1 MSLKRHRWSL
11 SSKERINRMRKIINL
26 NQEWFFSKLSC
37 DIKDVDTIEKEKINL
52 PHTWN
57 AFDGQDGGMDYYRGQ
72 CWYHKLIQIEKLKD
86 DELAY
91 LEFNGVNSSCDIYI
105 NKKNVFHHDGGYS
118 TFRVNVTDYI
128 KDNAIDL
135 NVLVDN
141 KENDNTYPQTADFT
155 FYGGIYRDVNLII
168 VNKNH
173 FDLDYF
179 GGPGVKITPRVQ
191 GNNGVLSVTPYIEGN
206 GEVTIQLFDQEGH
219 LIIET
224 KEEKFIV
231 ENVRLWQGLKDPYL
245 YKVVVLLKDQ
255 KGHVLDE
262 VSKNIGFRYFSVD
275 HNKGFFLNGESYPLR
290 GVCRHQD
297 LKDVG
302 NAVKKEHHDH
312 DMALI
317 KEIGANTVRLAHY
330 QHDDYTLD
338 LCDKLGLI
346 IWAEVPYISKH
357 LDNGNENI
365 ENQLKELII
374 QQYHHPSIV
383 VWGISNEITMFKK
396 GRKKQFMEE
405 NIKLNKLAHELDDTR
420 LTTMA
425 CFSMCGPL
433 NKVAKITD
441 VTSWNLYFGWYVPF
455 KFLNKLWFGFYRLF
469 NHKRCVGMSE
479 YGAEAM
485 INLHSNHP
493 HVGDSTE
500 EYQADYHEYMLNF
513 YAKRPYF
520 WATHIWNMFDFGSD
534 GRNHGGDPGVNH
546 KGLVTFDH
554 QTKKDSFYVCKAYWS
569 EEPFVYIA
577 GKRFAKRDKK
587 NMVVKV
593 YSNQKEVSLYS
604 NDKLVA
610 TKKSEHVFKFKV
622 KVNEEIHLKAVSGE
636 CVDEATFTKVDK
648 FPEEYKLHAK
658 SNNYSWEK

>member
-1 MSLKRHRWSL
+1 
-11 SSKERINRMRKIINL
+11 MRKIVNIN
-26 NQEWFFSKLSC
+26 NNWFFSKCSC
-37 DIKDVDTIEKEKINL
+37 SIQDVAALEMEKINL

-57 AFDGQDGGMDYYRGQ
+57 NIDGQDGGMDYFRSE
-72 CWYHKLIQIEKLKD
+72 CWYHKVIDIEPLKE
-86 DELAY
+86 DELLY
-91 LEFNGVNSSCDIYI
+91 LEFNGVSSSCKIFI
-105 NKKNVFHHDGGYS
+105 NQREITSHDGGYS

-128 KDNAIDL
+128 KDHKIDL
-135 NVLVDN
+135 YVLVNN
-141 KENDNTYPQTADFT
+141 KENDYVYPQTADFT
-155 FYGGIYRDVNLII
+155 FYGGIYRDVNLIY

-173 FDLDYF
+173 FELDYF
-179 GGPGVKITPRVQ
+179 GGPGVKITPKVD
-191 GNNGVLSVTPYIEGN
+191 GNKGKLNVVPYIVGEGKA
-206 GEVTIQLFDQEGH
+206 
-219 LIIET
+219 LIILLDQDEQEVART
-224 KEEKFIV
+224 SDNDITV
-231 ENVRLWQGLKDPYL
+231 ENVHLWNGLEDPYL
-245 YKVVVLLKDQ
+245 YQVVVQLFDKSNNL
-255 KGHVLDE
+255 LDE
-262 VSKNIGFRYFSVD
+262 IRKNIGFRYFKVD
-275 HNKGFFLNGESYPLR
+275 SNKGFFLNGKSYPLR

-297 LKDVG
+297 LKCAG
-302 NAVKKEHHDH
+302 NAVSKKHHED
-312 DMALI
+312 DIALI
-317 KEIGANTVRLAHY
+317 KEIGANTIRLAHY

-357 LDNGNENI
+357 LENGNENI
-365 ENQLKELII
+365 EQQLKELIV

-396 GRKKQFMEE
+396 GRVKAYLEE
-405 NIKLNKLAHELDDTR
+405 NKRLNEIAHKLDETR

-425 CFSMCGPL
+425 CFSMCGPF

-441 VTSWNLYFGWYVPF
+441 VVSWNLYFGWYVPF

-469 NHKRCVGMSE
+469 NRKYPVGMSE

-500 EYQADYHEYMLNF
+500 EYQADYHEYMLRF

-554 QTKKDSFYVCKAYWS
+554 KTKKDSFYICKAYWS
-569 EEPFVYIA
+569 KEPFVHIC
-577 GKRFAKRDKK
+577 GKRFQKRNKK
-587 NMVVKV
+587 KMVVKI
-593 YSNQKEVSLYS
+593 YSNQNEVELYA
-604 NDKLVA
+604 NDKLIA
-610 TKKSEHVFKFKV
+610 KKKGQYVFKFKIKLNDEV
-622 KVNEEIHLKAVSGE
+622 SLKAVANNVS
-636 CVDEATFTKVDK
+636 DKATFIKVDR
-648 FPEEYKLHAK
+648 FPEEYQLHTK

>member
-1 MSLKRHRWSL
+1 
-11 SSKERINRMRKIINL
+11 MRKIINI
-26 NQEWFFSKLSC
+26 NQDWSFSKCSC
-37 DIKDVDTIEKEKINL
+37 SIQDATILEMEKINL

-57 AFDGQDGGMDYYRGQ
+57 NIDGQDGGMDYFRSE
-72 CWYHKLIQIEKLKD
+72 CWYHKVIDIESLKE
-86 DELAY
+86 DELLY
-91 LEFNGVNSSCDIYI
+91 LEFNGVNSSCKIYI
-105 NKKNVFHHDGGYS
+105 DQKEIAHHDGGYS
-118 TFRVNVTDYI
+118 TFRINVTDYI
-128 KDNAIDL
+128 KDNKLDFY
-135 NVLVDN
+135 VLVDN
-141 KENDNTYPQTADFT
+141 QENDRVYPQTADFT

-173 FDLDYF
+173 FDLDYY
-179 GGPGVKITPRVQ
+179 GGIGAKITATVNDNRGILNVVPYVI
-191 GNNGVLSVTPYIEGN
+191 GKGHVVVT
-206 GEVTIQLFDQEGH
+206 LFDHNHQEVGLSHGNDDILIDNVH
-219 LIIET
+219 LW
-224 KEEKFIV
+224 
-231 ENVRLWQGLKDPYL
+231 NGLEDPYL
-245 YKVVVLLKDQ
+245 YEVKISLLDENDN
-255 KGHVLDE
+255 VLDE
-262 VSKNIGFRYFSVD
+262 ITKNVGFRYFKID
-275 HNKGFFLNGESYPLR
+275 ANKGFFLNGKSYPLR

-297 LKDVG
+297 LKDAG
-302 NAVKKEHHDH
+302 NAVSKKHHED

-317 KEIGANTVRLAHY
+317 KEIGANTIRLAHY

-357 LDNGNENI
+357 LENGNDNI
-365 ENQLKELII
+365 EQQLKELII

-396 GRKKQFMEE
+396 GNVKKYLEE
-405 NIKLNKLAHELDDTR
+405 NKRLNDLAHELDKTR

-425 CFSMCGPL
+425 CFSMCGPF

-441 VTSWNLYFGWYVPF
+441 VVSWNLYFGWYVPF
-455 KFLNKLWFGFYRLF
+455 KFLNKLWFGLYRLF
-469 NHKRCVGMSE
+469 NKKYPVGMSE

-500 EYQADYHEYMLNF
+500 EYQADYHEYMLKF

-554 QTKKDSFYVCKAYWS
+554 QTKKDSFYICKAYWS
-569 EEPFVYIA
+569 KEPFVHIC
-577 GKRFAKRDKK
+577 GKRFQKRNKK
-587 NMVVKV
+587 NMVLKV
-593 YSNQKEVSLYS
+593 YSNQKEVELYV
-604 NDKLVA
+604 NDQLVA
-610 TKKSEHVFKFKV
+610 KKAGQYVFKFKV
-622 KVNEEIHLKAVSGE
+622 KVDGEIKVRAISNNVS
-636 CVDEATFTKVDK
+636 DDALFIKVDQ